1 MFGSME
7 YPITGV
13 FYSGLKQRFLGISIP
28 FPHHRLANRCLKNP
42 ILPLPKLH
50 LKNTLNRQPFHVPL
64 DSGIPPP
71 HPSDYNPHAFPIAD
85 LHLIGDASRGLV
97 RNKRT
102 ESSPGICLGMA

>member
-1 MFGSME
+1 NGYAITCLLPPYSAAPHKPMFGSIE

-13 FYSGLKQRFLGISIP
+13 FHSGLKQRF
-28 FPHHRLANRCLKNP
+28 RLANRCLKNP

-71 HPSDYNPHAFPIAD
+71 HPRS
-85 LHLIGDASRGLV
+85 
-97 RNKRT
+97 
-102 ESSPGICLGMA
+102 